1 MALDTERTTDNRF
14 QSVPRTGFRV
24 TRYGGWL
31 CLGWCWIFALTS
43 VAGCS
48 LYRFGNCTLHT
59 PNVSS
64 VHVQMFENDTFRRGL
79 GPWLTEA
86 VTKEVQLRTPY
97 RIADARTADSFLRGR
112 WVADRKT
119 ILVETATD
127 EGRDVG
133 YTGQVEVTWTDR
145 NGNPL
150 TPSRVV
156 KITEDVSFVP
166 EVGQSVST
174 AQQELVRKLAQQ
186 IVNQME
192 ANW

>member
-1 MALDTERTTDNRF
+1 MACDTRHITTTVCQPTQRSRRVGRRRGWAWWLGLSCLLLWC
-14 QSVPRTGFRV
+14 SV
-24 TRYGGWL
+24 
-31 CLGWCWIFALTS
+31 S
-43 VAGCS
+43 GCS
-48 LYRFGNCTLHT
+48 LYKFGSCTLHT

-79 GPWLTEA
+79 GPWLTEG
-86 VTKEVQLRTPY
+86 VTKEIQLRTPY
-97 RIADARTADSFLRGR
+97 RIADARTADSFLRAQ

-119 ILVETATD
+119 ILIETATD

-156 KITEDVSFVP
+156 KITEDVAFVP

-174 AQQELVRKLAQQ
+174 AQQELIRKLSQQ

-192 ANW
+192 AAW

>member
-1 MALDTERTTDNRF
+1 MPLNQQRTRADIALRSTLVVRPLV
-14 QSVPRTGFRV
+14 SSHGVVP
-24 TRYGGWL
+24 WL
-31 CLGWCWIFALTS
+31 CGMLAILAAT
-43 VAGCS
+43 GCS

-86 VTKEVQLRTPY
+86 VAKEIQLRTPY
-97 RIADARTADSFLRGR
+97 RLADSRTADSFLRAQ

-119 ILVETATD
+119 ILIENAND
-127 EGRDVG
+127 EGRDLG

-150 TPSRVV
+150 TPARVV

-166 EVGQSVST
+166 EVGQSMTT
-174 AQQELVRKLAQQ
+174 AQQELVRKLSQQ

-192 ANW
+192 ACW

>member
-1 MALDTERTTDNRF
+1 MT
-14 QSVPRTGFRV
+14 
-24 TRYGGWL
+24 
-31 CLGWCWIFALTS
+31 
-43 VAGCS
+43 GCS
-48 LYRFGNCTLHT
+48 QYRFGNCTLYT

-86 VTKEVQLRTPY
+86 VVKEVQLRTPY
-97 RIADARTADSFLRGR
+97 RIADARSADSFLRAQ

-119 ILVETATD
+119 ILVENAND
-127 EGRDVG
+127 EGRDLG

-145 NGNPL
+145 YGNPL
-150 TPSRVV
+150 TAGRVI

-166 EVGQSVST
+166 EVGQSVTT

-192 ANW
+192 AGW